1 MNANIRS
8 AAALLLERL
17 HRGQPWRTASTND
30 WTLSGSQA
38 NRDVT
43 ETAEWEGCT
52 LMDLVNAA
60 QELIAEDQAEYDATP
75 E

>member
-1 MNANIRS
+1 MNPTIRT
-8 AAALLLERL
+8 AAARLLDRH

-43 ETAEWEGCT
+43 ETAEWEGCSP
-52 LMDLVNAA
+52 MDLVNAA
-60 QELIAEDQAEYDATP
+60 QELIAEDQAEYDAL